1 LYHSADLPSSSREL
15 ILRQLQN
22 TLNLFTDLYNLIKRK
37 PVYLDIQTNK
47 TMTTVTLKMNDLL
60 NETTIERTID
70 ATNSYSSGLDYWEL
84 KGESEQRESLERW
97 ISERGND
104 QHETILELISWE
116 FSK

>member
-1 LYHSADLPSSSREL
+1 
-15 ILRQLQN
+15 
-22 TLNLFTDLYNLIKRK
+22 
-37 PVYLDIQTNK
+37 
-47 TMTTVTLKMNDLL
+47 MTTVTLKMNDLL
-60 NETTIERTID
+60 NETTVERTID

-104 QHETILELISWE
+104 QHETILELISWG